1 VSFQTRV
8 TIVVEGA
15 KGLTLD
21 CNTDGGEGNLTRSTV
36 KTTSMS
42 EWNERVEVEYT
53 WRPELQYI
61 SLTHLSCV
69 LKDKNGQF
77 PFDYTIWQVYLDNF
91 TNQINKFHIFSN
103 FIFLSKWLQFIK
115 LQ

>member
-1 VSFQTRV
+1 VS
-8 TIVVEGA
+8 IVVEGA

-21 CNTDGGEGNLTRSTV
+21 CNTDGGAKGNLTRNM

-53 WRPELQYI
+53 WRAEIQYI

-69 LKDKNGQF
+69 LKDKNGQI
-77 PFDYTIWQVYLDNF
+77 PFDYNV
-91 TNQINKFHIFSN
+91 
-103 FIFLSKWLQFIK
+103 
-115 LQ
+115 